1 MIFGKRIRLRGVERE
16 DLPLFVQWLNDPLVI
31 EGLLYLAPLS
41 LEDEIRWF
49 EKLADHPPSER
60 PLAIEI
66 QDGDTWRMI
75 GNCSFH
81 NISSTNH
88 SAEVGIF
95 IGDRTVWNT
104 GYGTEAMQL
113 LVRHGFES
121 LNLNRIMLVVY
132 DDNARAIRAY
142 EKAGF
147 VLEGRMRQARYRHG
161 KYGDEFIMSI
171 LRSEWDAAQRK
182 MEE

>member
-1 MIFGKRIRLRGVERE
+1 MIYGKRIRLRGVERE
-16 DLPLFVQWLNDPLVI
+16 DLPLFVQWLNDPEVI

-41 LEDEIRWF
+41 LEDEKRWF
-49 EKLADHPPSER
+49 DGLADHTPSER

-66 QDGDTWRMI
+66 QENGTWRMI

-81 NISSTNH
+81 NISPTNH

-95 IGDRTVWNT
+95 IGEKSLWNS
-104 GYGTEAMQL
+104 GYGTETMQL
-113 LVRHGFES
+113 LAKHGFEN

-132 DDNARAIRAY
+132 DDNARAIRTY

-147 VLEGRMRQARYRHG
+147 FLEGRMRQARYRHG
-161 KYGDEFIMSI
+161 KYGDELIMSI
-171 LRSEWDAAQRK
+171 LRSEWEAVKK

>member
-1 MIFGKRIRLRGVERE
+1 MIYGERIRLRGVERE
-16 DLPLFVQWLNDPLVI
+16 DLPLFVQWLNDPEVI

-41 LEDEIRWF
+41 LEDENHWF
-49 EKLADHPPSER
+49 DKIAEHAPSER
-60 PLAIEI
+60 PMAIEI
-66 QDGDTWRMI
+66 NEGGTWRMI

-81 NISSTNH
+81 NISSTNR

-95 IGDRTVWNT
+95 IGEKSLWNA
-104 GYGTEAMQL
+104 GYGTECMQV

-132 DDNARAIRAY
+132 DDNLRAIRAY

-147 VLEGRMRQARYRHG
+147 TLEGRLRQARYRHG
-161 KYGDEFIMSI
+161 HYGDELIMSI
-171 LRSEWDAAQRK
+171 LRSEWDAANK